1 MEPLKCTTET
11 VIKVEY
17 SDLEKFI
24 TERTGHSYE
33 IVPNEEWSN
42 DEEHR
47 FVVTG
52 KLVGYQQ
59 KDWDAFKST
68 GVEYQY
74 RLHTILDGL
83 CADGHLAAGIYLIS
97 VSW

>member
-1 MEPLKCTTET
+1 MEPLKCVTET
-11 VIKVEY
+11 VIKVDY

-42 DEEHR
+42 DEQHR
-47 FVVTG
+47 FDIDG
-52 KLVGYQQ
+52 QLSECEL
-59 KDWDAFKST
+59 KDWNAFKAIGKSKMYLT
-68 GVEYQY
+68 QT
-74 RLHTILDGL
+74 LINGL